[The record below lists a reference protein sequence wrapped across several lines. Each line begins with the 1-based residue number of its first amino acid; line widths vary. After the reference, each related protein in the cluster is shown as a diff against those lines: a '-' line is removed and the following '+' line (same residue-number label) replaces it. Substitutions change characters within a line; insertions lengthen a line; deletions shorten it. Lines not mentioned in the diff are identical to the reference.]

1 MGVGGPRSRGVGGR
15 RDGRAG
21 PWTVLPDRGSCFVNE
36 RRKGETMKRI
46 LAVLAMVVALSIPVA
61 AHAANSPAGNSHGHC
76 APHCAGK

>member
-21 PWTVLPDRGSCFVNE
+21 PWTVLPDRGSYFVNQ

-46 LAVLAMVVALSIPVA
+46 LAVLAMVIALSIPA
-61 AHAANSPAGNSHGHC
+61 AAQTANGNPGPSTKRPGVVC
-76 APHCAGK
+76 S